1 MFYVADTHAWIFY
14 LLNKL
19 PAKANDAF
27 KSVEKGKGIMFIP
40 TIALAECIHL
50 IEGRKIDLNLEE
62 LFVKFE
68 TGANFVPVSLNFEII
83 KEISKIKLEEIHD
96 RIIVATARLLDAKL
110 ITKDDEIKKSKIVE
124 TIW

>member
-1 MFYVADTHAWIFY
+1 MFYVADTHAWVFY

-19 PAKANDAF
+19 PEKTNDAF
-27 KSVEKGKGIMFIP
+27 KSVEKGESIMFVP

-50 IEGRKIDLNLEE
+50 IEGKKIALNLKE

-68 TGANFVPVSLNFEII
+68 TGGNFMPVSLNFEII
-83 KEISKIKLEEIHD
+83 KEISKVKLEELHD

-110 ITKDDEIKKSKIVE
+110 ITKDSDIVNSKLVE
-124 TIW
+124 TVW

>member
-19 PAKANDAF
+19 PTKANDAF
-27 KSVEKGKGIMFIP
+27 KSVEKGESMMFVP

-50 IEGRKIDLNLEE
+50 IEGKKIALNLKE
-62 LFVKFE
+62 LFIKFE

-96 RIIVATARLLDAKL
+96 RIIVATARFLDAKL
-110 ITKDDEIKKSKIVE
+110 ITKDSDIINSKLVE
-124 TIW
+124 TVW